1 MIIKE
6 FSVPVCGILP
16 AAVPLEQLMFFDI
29 ETTGLSPKAA
39 EIYLLGTGVPDAS
52 GKNLCIRQFLSENAE
67 NEPEI
72 LDIWIQLL
80 SSHPYV
86 VSYNGAAFDLRFL
99 QERCRYHHRTM
110 PSYTNIDLMRAA
122 RWMKKQGLL
131 SDCRLTTVE
140 RALGVCRQDVWSG
153 GELIAI
159 YQKYRLLKKLLTN
172 REDCRLPHFDPSQS
186 YSDYSSED
194 YLLASSAAL
203 SPSGSL
209 QEELDEMEQC
219 LLLHNREDVAA
230 LLSLLALQRFFC
242 LCHTPVLFSKE
253 QCEALI
259 TSVEWSEKELLVRI
273 LLPFFVSRP
282 ENLTPAACTDGI
294 CVSIRENVLFL
305 SLSVFQGELKLF
317 YEDYRSYVYL
327 PYEDTAVHKSVGE
340 FIAKERKEP
349 ARKSTCYS
357 RHTGSYLPLIR
368 LPKQSSF
375 SIFRSSPDAAS
386 ACFCSTEEVRQN
398 PTAYLFLLLSQLFA

>member
-6 FSVPVCGILP
+6 FSVPVCEILP
-16 AAVPLEQLMFFDI
+16 AAVPLEQLIFFDI
-29 ETTGLSPKAA
+29 ETTGLSPRAA
-39 EIYLLGTGVPDAS
+39 ELYLLGIGVPDAS

-67 NEPEI
+67 NEAEI

-86 VSYNGAAFDLRFL
+86 ISYNGAAFDLHFL

-110 PSYTNIDLMRAA
+110 PSYTGIDLMRAA

-140 RALGVCRQDVWSG
+140 RALGICRQDVCSG
-153 GELIAI
+153 GELIAT
-159 YQKYRLLKKLLTN
+159 YQKYRLLKKLLLDQ
-172 REDCRLPHFDPSQS
+172 EDCRFPHFDPSQS
-186 YSDYSSED
+186 YSDYSSAD
-194 YLLASSAAL
+194 YLLASSAPLA
-203 SPSGSL
+203 PSDSL
-209 QEELDEMEQC
+209 QKKLDEMEQS

-242 LCHTPVLFSKE
+242 LCHTPVLFSGQ
-253 QCEALI
+253 QCEMLI
-259 TSVEWSEKELLVRI
+259 TSVEWSESKLLVRL

-282 ENLTPAACTDGI
+282 ENFTPSACADGI
-294 CVSIRENVLFL
+294 CVSIRENVLSL
-305 SLSVFQGELKLF
+305 SLSIFQGELKLF
-317 YEDYRSYVYL
+317 YEDYRNYVYL
-327 PYEDTAVHKSVGE
+327 PYEDIAVHKSVGE
-340 FIAKERKEP
+340 FIARDRKET

-357 RHTGSYLPLIR
+357 RHTGSYLPLIH

-386 ACFCSTEEVRQN
+386 ACFCSTEEIKQN
-398 PTAYLFLLLSQLFA
+398 QTSYLFLLLSQLFA